1 MKNCLPEKGALDTL
15 ALGLIG
21 RKVGMTQLFSGHG
34 EAIPIT
40 VIEAGPCSVV
50 QIKNKERDGY
60 HTLQLGFLPKKM
72 NRANKPLR
80 GHFKKA
86 NTGAF
91 YFLKEFEVDDANTHQ
106 VGEEIN
112 LEIFQVG
119 QKVTVTG
126 ISKGKGFSG
135 TIKRWGFSGG
145 PASHGSTTHRA
156 PGSIGSSAYPSRVFK
171 GKKLPGRQ
179 GAATVTVEN
188 LEIVDRQVEKN
199 LLFIKGAVP
208 GGKNGM
214 LLIKPSKK
222 ERATTGTKA

>member
-1 MKNCLPEKGALDTL
+1 MV
-15 ALGLIG
+15 LGLIG
-21 RKVGMTQLFSGHG
+21 RKLGMTQIFSGDG

-50 QIKNKERDGY
+50 QIKNKEKDGY
-60 HTLQLGFLPKKM
+60 NTLQLGFLPKKTNKT
-72 NRANKPLR
+72 NRPLR
-80 GHFKKA
+80 GHFKKG

-91 YFLKEFEVDDANTHQ
+91 YFLKEFKADDINTHQ
-106 VGEEIN
+106 VGQEIN

-135 TIKRWGFSGG
+135 VMKRWGFGGG
-145 PASHGSTTHRA
+145 PAGHGSGVHRS
-156 PGSIGSSAYPSRVFK
+156 PGSIGCSAYPSRVFK
-171 GKKLPGRQ
+171 GKKLPGHQ

-199 LLFIKGAVP
+199 LLFIKGAIP

-214 LLIKPSKK
+214 LLIKPSK
-222 ERATTGTKA
+222 RLSATTGTKK

>member
-1 MKNCLPEKGALDTL
+1 MV
-15 ALGLIG
+15 LGLIG
-21 RKVGMTQLFSGHG
+21 RKLGMTQVFSGDG
-34 EAIPIT
+34 KAIPIT

-50 QIKNKERDGY
+50 QIKNKEKDGY
-60 HTLQLGFLPKKM
+60 NTLQLGFLSKKM
-72 NRANKPLR
+72 NKTNKPLM
-80 GHFKKA
+80 GHFKKG

-91 YFLKEFEVDDANTHQ
+91 CFLKEFKVDDTNTHK
-106 VGEEIN
+106 VGQEIN

-135 TIKRWGFSGG
+135 TMKRWGFSGG
-145 PASHGSTTHRA
+145 PASHGSNFHRA
-156 PGSIGSSAYPSRVFK
+156 PGSIGCSAYPSRVFK
-171 GKKLPGRQ
+171 GKKLPGHQ
-179 GAATVTVEN
+179 GSATVTVAN

-222 ERATTGTKA
+222 LSATTGTKK

>member
-1 MKNCLPEKGALDTL
+1 MV
-15 ALGLIG
+15 LGLIG
-21 RKVGMTQLFSGHG
+21 RKLGMTQIFSGDG

-50 QIKNKERDGY
+50 QIKNKEKDGY
-60 HTLQLGFLPKKM
+60 NTLQLGFLPKKM
-72 NRANKPLR
+72 NKTNKPLT
-80 GHFKKA
+80 GHFKKG

-91 YFLKEFEVDDANTHQ
+91 YFLKEFEVDDTNTHQ
-106 VGEEIN
+106 VGQEIN

-135 TIKRWGFSGG
+135 MMKRWGFGGG
-145 PASHGSTTHRA
+145 PASHGSNFHRA
-156 PGSIGSSAYPSRVFK
+156 PGSIGCSAYPSRVFK
-171 GKKLPGRQ
+171 GKKLPGHQ
-179 GAATVTVEN
+179 GSATVTVAN

-199 LLFIKGAVP
+199 LLFIKGAIP

-222 ERATTGTKA
+222 LSATTGTNK

>member
-1 MKNCLPEKGALDTL
+1 M

-21 RKVGMTQLFSGHG
+21 QKLGMTQYFSGDG

-50 QIKNKERDGY
+50 QIKNKEKDGY
-60 HTLQLGFLPKKM
+60 NTLQLGFLPKKINKT
-72 NRANKPLR
+72 NRPLT
-80 GHFKKA
+80 GHFKKG

-91 YFLKEFEVDDANTHQ
+91 YFLKEFKVDDTNTHQ
-106 VGEEIN
+106 VGQEIN

-135 TIKRWGFSGG
+135 MMKRWGFGGG
-145 PASHGSTTHRA
+145 PASHGSNFHRA
-156 PGSIGSSAYPSRVFK
+156 PGSIGCSAYPSRVFK
-171 GKKLPGRQ
+171 GKKLPGHQ
-179 GAATVTVEN
+179 GSATVTVAN
-188 LEIVDRQVEKN
+188 LEIVDRQIEKN
-199 LLFIKGAVP
+199 LLFIKGAIP

-214 LLIKPSKK
+214 LLIKPLKK
-222 ERATTGTKA
+222 LSATTETKK

>member
-1 MKNCLPEKGALDTL
+1 MV
-15 ALGLIG
+15 LGLIG
-21 RKVGMTQLFSGHG
+21 RKLGMTQIFSGDG

-50 QIKNKERDGY
+50 QIKNKEKDGY
-60 HTLQLGFLPKKM
+60 NTLQLGFLPKKM
-72 NRANKPLR
+72 NKTNKPLT
-80 GHFKKA
+80 GHFKKG

-91 YFLKEFEVDDANTHQ
+91 YFLKEFEVDDTNTHQ
-106 VGEEIN
+106 VGQEIN

-135 TIKRWGFSGG
+135 MMKRWGFGGG
-145 PASHGSTTHRA
+145 PASHGSNFHRA
-156 PGSIGSSAYPSRVFK
+156 PGSIGCSAYPSRVFK
-171 GKKLPGRQ
+171 GKKLPGHQ
-179 GAATVTVEN
+179 GSATVTVAN

-199 LLFIKGAVP
+199 LLFIKGAIP

-222 ERATTGTKA
+222 LSATTGTKK

>member
-1 MKNCLPEKGALDTL
+1 
-15 ALGLIG
+15 
-21 RKVGMTQLFSGHG
+21 MTQIFSGDG

-50 QIKNKERDGY
+50 QIKNKEKDGY
-60 HTLQLGFLPKKM
+60 NTLQLGFLPKKM
-72 NRANKPLR
+72 NKTNKPLT
-80 GHFKKA
+80 GHFKKG

-91 YFLKEFEVDDANTHQ
+91 YFLKEFEVDDTNTHQ
-106 VGEEIN
+106 VGQEIN

-135 TIKRWGFSGG
+135 MMKRWGFGGG
-145 PASHGSTTHRA
+145 PASHGSNFHRA
-156 PGSIGSSAYPSRVFK
+156 PGSIGCSAYPSRVFK
-171 GKKLPGRQ
+171 GKKLPGHQ
-179 GAATVTVEN
+179 GSATVTVAN

-199 LLFIKGAVP
+199 LLFIKGAIP

-222 ERATTGTKA
+222 LSATTGTNK

>member
-1 MKNCLPEKGALDTL
+1 M

-21 RKVGMTQLFSGHG
+21 RKLGMTQLFSGDG

-50 QIKNKERDGY
+50 QIKNKEKDGCN
-60 HTLQLGFLPKKM
+60 TLQLGFLPKKM
-72 NRANKPLR
+72 EKANKPLR
-80 GHFKKA
+80 GHFKKG
-86 NTGAF
+86 NTSAF
-91 YFLKEFEVDDANTHQ
+91 YFLKEFKVDDTNTHQ
-106 VGEEIN
+106 VGQEIN

-135 TIKRWGFSGG
+135 TMKRWGFGGG
-145 PASHGSTTHRA
+145 PASHGSTTYRS
-156 PGSIGSSAYPSRVFK
+156 PGSIGCSAYPSRVFK
-171 GKKLPGRQ
+171 GKKLPGHQ

-199 LLFIKGAVP
+199 LLFIKGAIP

-222 ERATTGTKA
+222 LLAITEDKK

>member
-1 MKNCLPEKGALDTL
+1 V

-21 RKVGMTQLFSGHG
+21 QKLGMTQYFSGDG

-50 QIKNKERDGY
+50 QIKNKEKDGY
-60 HTLQLGFLPKKM
+60 NTLQLGFLPKKM
-72 NRANKPLR
+72 NKTNRPLR
-80 GHFKKA
+80 GHFKKG

-91 YFLKEFEVDDANTHQ
+91 YFLKEFKVDDTNTHQ
-106 VGEEIN
+106 LGQEIN

-135 TIKRWGFSGG
+135 TMKRWGFGGG
-145 PASHGSTTHRA
+145 PDSHGSGIHRA
-156 PGSIGSSAYPSRVFK
+156 PGSIGCSAYPSRVFK
-171 GKKLPGRQ
+171 GKKLPGHQ
-179 GAATVTVEN
+179 GAATVTIEN

-199 LLFIKGAVP
+199 LLFIKGAIP

-222 ERATTGTKA
+222 LSATTETKK